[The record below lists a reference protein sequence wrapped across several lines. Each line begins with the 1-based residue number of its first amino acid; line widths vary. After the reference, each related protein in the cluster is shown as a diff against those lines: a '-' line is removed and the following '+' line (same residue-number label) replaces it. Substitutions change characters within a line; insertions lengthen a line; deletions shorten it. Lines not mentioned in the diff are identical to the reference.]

1 MKILITED
9 QFKNVLD
16 LVKED
21 SMPLGLFGDWK
32 KYFTEKELNKFDKL
46 WSVIRRG
53 VVMVPE
59 VSPYKFRYKLNGGY
73 RIILDKSRDDDSGK
87 ITKTYVFIFESN
99 PDEPKWDLY
108 GIDGETETKLAGSGV
123 DRQIKI
129 NDMQKILIIVEKHIH
144 RTLKPFGVYY
154 SIK

>member
-21 SMPLGLFGDWK
+21 SMPLGFFGDWK

-73 RIILDKSRDDDSGK
+73 RIILDKTRDDYSGK
-87 ITKTYVFIFESN
+87 ITKTNIFIFELN
-99 PDEPKWDLY
+99 PGEPKWDLY
-108 GIDGETETKLAGSGV
+108 AIDGDTETMLAGSGV

-129 NDMQKILIIVEKHIH
+129 NDMQKILKIVEKHIH

-154 SIK
+154 